1 MRLKL
6 SGPDYKDHDPV
17 IALADF
23 KKRVTLYEKSYM
35 PLGEYEESNDMP
47 YIQVS
52 LSQTLSDCFPPL
64 IFHICPSDEA
74 SMSHVPDVFH
84 VAKLMFT

>member
-6 SGPDYKDHDPV
+6 SGPDYKDHNPV

-64 IFHICPSDEA
+64 ISHTSPLDEA
-74 SMSHVPDVFH
+74 SMCQSSCLPR
-84 VAKLMFT
+84 